1 MKDAIVVMTGEQLHN
16 LISAAVEEGIQKAGA
31 IGEATPPDILN
42 CVQVATL
49 IGVHP
54 DTVPRLTRKKNG
66 LPVFGRAGSHLRFR
80 RADVLHWLASGR
92 DHA

>member
-1 MKDAIVVMTGEQLHN
+1 MKDAIVVMTGEQLRD
-16 LISAAVEEGIQKAGA
+16 LISAAVEEGIQKAGST
-31 IGEATPPDILN
+31 GEATPDILN
-42 CVQVATL
+42 CVQVAAL

-80 RADVLHWLASGR
+80 RADVLNWLASRR